1 MDPIGKA
8 LWFIEIELCN
18 ELTLD
23 RIAATCELSRFGLS
37 RMFAI
42 GTGWPVMRYVRARR
56 LTRAA
61 RMLAEGAPDILSV
74 ALDNGYGS
82 HEAFTRAFHDLFGV
96 TPDELRSRRVLTD
109 LPVVEPI
116 RMKELKE
123 VDLPAPR
130 FETRGAFVIAGL
142 SGRFTFET
150 NEGIPALWQSFCPHI
165 GHVPGQVGGITY
177 GLCCNPGEDSSF
189 EYVAGVEVRAG
200 ADLPASFR
208 SIKVDPQR
216 YAVFVHKGH
225 VSTLH
230 QTFYNIFNHWL
241 PASDLAAAEAPEFER
256 YSEDFDP
263 IAGKGTVEVWVPV
276 KDKASTHE

>member
-8 LWFIEIELCN
+8 LWFIEIELCS

-61 RMLAEGAPDILSV
+61 RMLVEGAPDILSV

-96 TPDELRSRRVLTD
+96 TPDEVRSRHVLTD
-109 LPVVEPI
+109 LRLVEPL
-116 RMKELKE
+116 RMKELKD

-130 FETRGAFVIAGL
+130 FETRGAFAIAGFG
-142 SGRFTFET
+142 GRFTFET
-150 NEGIPALWQSFCPHI
+150 NEGIPTLWQSFGPHI
-165 GHVPGQVGGITY
+165 GHVPGQVGGVTY
-177 GLCCNPGEDSSF
+177 GVCCNPGADCSF
-189 EYVAGVEVRAG
+189 DYIAGVEVRTAEG
-200 ADLPASFR
+200 VPALFR
-208 SIKVDPQR
+208 SIKIDPQR
-216 YAVFVHKGH
+216 YAVFEHKGH

-241 PASDLAAAEAPEFER
+241 PASGLGAAEAPEFER
-256 YSEDFDP
+256 YSEDFNP
-263 IAGKGTVEVWVPV
+263 IEGTGTVEVWVPV
-276 KDKASTHE
+276 KEKASAHD